1 MNIEIVADVKTT
13 LGEGPLWDVEQ
24 QRLYWID
31 SFDGRVFRSTHDG
44 REIRAWDVPM
54 KIGSM
59 AVRKDGTGA
68 IVALQRGFH
77 LLDFKTGDVELIHDP
92 EPGKADN
99 RLNDGKVDKR
109 GRFVAGSMD
118 TMESGPNGALYR
130 VDPDLSVHTLDTGI
144 IVSNG
149 PCWSPDGNIFY
160 FTDTWTGEIW
170 AYDYDQETGE
180 VSNRRTFTK
189 VDMSGGGAAD
199 GSTVDAEGCLWNALV
214 YDGKIVRYR
223 PDGSAERIIEMP
235 VKKVTSVMFGGPDLD
250 ILYVTSM
257 AKPPL
262 PRFPGD
268 GVLRG
273 SLFAIKGLGVKGLPE
288 SRFGG

>member
-1 MNIEIVADVKTT
+1 MRIEVLVDVKTT

-31 SFDGRVFRSTHDG
+31 SFDGRVFRCTADG
-44 REIRAWDVPM
+44 REVRSWDVPG

-59 AVRKDGTGA
+59 ALRKDGNGA
-68 IVALQRGFH
+68 ICSLQNGFH
-77 LLDFKTGDVELIHDP
+77 ALDFRSGECALIHNP
-92 EPGKADN
+92 LGNNPAI
-99 RLNDGKVDKR
+99 RLNDGKVDRR
-109 GRFVAGSMD
+109 GRFISGSMD
-118 TMESGPNGALYR
+118 TMESGPNGTLYR
-130 VDPDLSVHTLDTGI
+130 LDPDFKVTQLDSGI

-149 PCWSPDGNIFY
+149 PCWSPDDKIFY
-160 FTDTWTGEIW
+160 FADSWSGEIW
-170 AYDYDQETGE
+170 AYDYDIEKGT

-189 VDMSGGGAAD
+189 IDTSRGGAAD
-199 GSTVDAEGCLWNALV
+199 GSTVDAEGCLWNAQV
-214 YDGKIVRYR
+214 YDSKLIRYR
-223 PDGSAERIIEMP
+223 PDGSVERVIEMP
-235 VKKVTSVMFGGPDLD
+235 VKKVTSVMFGGPELD

-273 SLFAIKGLGVKGLPE
+273 SLFAIYGLGIRGVPE
-288 SRFGG
+288 PRFGA